1 MPCAFRK
8 GVPLGRGTRRGRGF
22 GKDAVLV
29 QKDRVIARGGL
40 FVPVRR
46 AVLPVIHRQRAR
58 RGHRQQRAQLG
69 APHAAQGAV
78 REAREEFVVVFVGR
92 GPPAGVLVVDV
103 LLRPHDVERNHRHHP
118 VRRDRTGVRGP
129 EVRSPDE
136 RVDPVGRGLRRSR
149 SAENGCGERQGKQ
162 RSSQSHQRIEF
173 CFVKSMI
180 SGI

>member
-8 GVPLGRGTRRGRGF
+8 GVPLGRATRRGRGF

-29 QKDRVIARGGL
+29 QKDRVIARRGL

-92 GPPAGVLVVDV
+92 APPAGVLVVDV

-136 RVDPVGRGLRRSR
+136 RIHTLRRLLCPCSQTQ
-149 SAENGCGERQGKQ
+149 RQNRKQ
-162 RSSQSHQRIEF
+162 RKASHRMLF
-173 CFVKSMI
+173 FFVKSII

>member
-8 GVPLGRGTRRGRGF
+8 GVPLGRATRRGRGF

-29 QKDRVIARGGL
+29 QKDRVIARRGL

-118 VRRDRTGVRGP
+118 VRRDGPGVRGP

-136 RVDPVGRGLRRSR
+136 RVDPVGRGLR